1 MVCKL
6 LSHGGEILIPDRL
19 LERRL
24 RETETRLERFSRETD
39 KAVENLRTLR
49 QTLDGEESAS
59 KSRSE
64 QIRDSHRIPLQ
75 MHGWFLSCRA
85 DGAVLWAPWQFCAG
99 VGRVASG
106 RYLRVILKAA
116 DGPDPLLTL
125 VCG

>member
-1 MVCKL
+1 MARKL
-6 LSHGGEILIPDRL
+6 LILRCRLLIPDRL

-49 QTLDGEESAS
+49 QTLDGEEAAS

-75 MHGWFLSCRA
+75 MHGWFLPVALAALFFGLLGSFVRA
-85 DGAVLWAPWQFCAG
+85 WGEWLVD
-99 VGRVASG
+99 
-106 RYLRVILKAA
+106 VIY
-116 DGPDPLLTL
+116 G
-125 VCG
+125 